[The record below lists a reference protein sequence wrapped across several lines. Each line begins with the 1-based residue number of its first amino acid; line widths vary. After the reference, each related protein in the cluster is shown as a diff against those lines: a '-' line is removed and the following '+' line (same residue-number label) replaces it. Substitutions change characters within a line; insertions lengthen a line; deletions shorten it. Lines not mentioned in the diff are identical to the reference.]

1 MLTKVFRYSLAV
13 GLPYSLLYS
22 WSLLEKQ
29 PVGLTMQDTFY
40 LMVTY
45 PLSVAYAA
53 GVVIVYLKTREGRG
67 WKWLAMMGRMA
78 LTNYIGQSI
87 LGILLFYTIGLGKD
101 IPIGLLQVEL
111 MAFIVYLVQLVLS
124 IGWMSKFTYGP
135 LERIWEISQPR
146 GESR

>member
-13 GLPYSLLYS
+13 GLPYSLLYA
-22 WSLLEKQ
+22 WSVLEKQ
-29 PVGLTMQDTFY
+29 PVGLTMQSAFY
-40 LMVTY
+40 LMGTY

-53 GVVIVYLKTREGRG
+53 VMMIVYLKTKEGRG
-67 WKWLAMMGRMA
+67 WKWISMMGRMA

-124 IGWMSKFTYGP
+124 VWWMSKFT
-135 LERIWEISQPR
+135 
-146 GESR
+146 